1 MSPREILEAAKLV
14 IMGNSSDSKRASMSL
29 LRAGS
34 KLAEAEMLRTFE
46 TAQNDCIK
54 ELARLKSRDLVTYH
68 TEGALARI
76 GKILSGMLGR
86 AQEKANDLISINMI
100 GGKLG
105 QRVKSGDKPMATA
118 FDLAQGDHRRVERLV
133 NQLMGKINHAAA
145 CTEQSIRAKVLNAG
159 VNANLPHSVEALPAN
174 QANIPSIASI
184 AEIGETVAKKEPSGL
199 SKKAAK
205 EIEADPI
212 KKAKEIVAGA
222 HKQIQFMRTQYV
234 IGRREADIIR
244 KRTLQNLAIAE
255 AKGTRDA
262 AGALISD
269 LMADGLTAFV
279 DRGGRRWTLPNYCHM
294 AVRTTSAQSAN
305 VGMLFDDED
314 HDLFRVVPHQTP
326 CPICAKYEGRVFSRS
341 GTSPY
346 YPPLTDIFG
355 KIDKNGDNSLE
366 NTYLTIHPNCRHVL
380 ARYIERARTPEQIEE
395 MRRFSNPATNPYSV
409 DPRTE
414 EKVLEYKERERKMA
428 KHNEILREYRRL
440 LPFLGAK
447 KLGNFLQFKAHYIA
461 RDKKYHAIMEEFSA
475 LGASPAKQSNV
486 PIDQDAVKSG
496 LMEKLEA
503 ERKAQR
509 EAEAKLE
516 AARKKKER
524 AEAERKEKAEAQR
537 RAKEE
542 AKRIAR
548 EQAEREAREK
558 REEEARK
565 EREQR
570 EQAERIARE
579 QAEQRAREEAKRL
592 EEERKAREEAEKAA
606 REAKRKSE
614 IERAEEMIKEIDNAK
629 IRVNREYKKFDAMVQ
644 KEL

>member
-1 MSPREILEAAKLV
+1 
-14 IMGNSSDSKRASMSL
+14 
-29 LRAGS
+29 
-34 KLAEAEMLRTFE
+34 
-46 TAQNDCIK
+46 
-54 ELARLKSRDLVTYH
+54 
-68 TEGALARI
+68 
-76 GKILSGMLGR
+76 
-86 AQEKANDLISINMI
+86 
-100 GGKLG
+100 
-105 QRVKSGDKPMATA
+105 
-118 FDLAQGDHRRVERLV
+118 
-133 NQLMGKINHAAA
+133 
-145 CTEQSIRAKVLNAG
+145 
-159 VNANLPHSVEALPAN
+159 
-174 QANIPSIASI
+174 
-184 AEIGETVAKKEPSGL
+184 
-199 SKKAAK
+199 
-205 EIEADPI
+205 
-212 KKAKEIVAGA
+212 
-222 HKQIQFMRTQYV
+222 MRQ
-234 IGRREADIIR
+234 
-244 KRTLQNLAIAE
+244 
-255 AKGTRDA
+255 
-262 AGALISD
+262 
-269 LMADGLTAFV
+269 
-279 DRGGRRWTLPNYCHM
+279 
-294 AVRTTSAQSAN
+294 
-305 VGMLFDDED
+305 
-314 HDLFRVVPHQTP
+314 
-326 CPICAKYEGRVFSRS
+326 
-341 GTSPY
+341 
-346 YPPLTDIFG
+346 
-355 KIDKNGDNSLE
+355 
-366 NTYLTIHPNCRHVL
+366 
-380 ARYIERARTPEQIEE
+380 
-395 MRRFSNPATNPYSV
+395 FSNPATNPYSV

-414 EKVLEYKERERKMA
+414 EKVFEYKERERKMA
-428 KHNEILREYRRL
+428 KHNAILREYRRL

-461 RDKKYHAIMEEFSA
+461 RDKKYHVIMAEFSA

-503 ERKAQR
+503 ERKAQG

-516 AARKKKER
+516 AVRKKKER

-614 IERAEEMIKEIDNAK
+614 IERADEMIKEINNAK